1 MKSHKNIQPDRMAK
15 IVEMLNKSN
24 YVTVEEICDLI
35 NVSPATIRRDLRILN
50 EKGIIDRFHG
60 GVTIKRKISVP
71 FSDREKENIK
81 EKNKIALEAVK
92 LIKNNS
98 SIILDAG
105 TTVMQL
111 ARQLD
116 KTVNRNLTI
125 ITTAI
130 NIAQLLLRK
139 AEFKIILSGGL
150 ISVESNSLVST
161 LSVEAFGKLKAN
173 IAFIGC
179 EAVSPNL
186 EIMYSDFE
194 IIQVKQAILK
204 SACYKVMIADS
215 SKFGK
220 TSLSSLG
227 EIDLFDM
234 IITDSK
240 IQKKYADEV
249 KKREIEL
256 IIAE

>member
-1 MKSHKNIQPDRMAK
+1 MKPHSNIQPKRIAE
-15 IVEMLNKSN
+15 IVEILNKNN
-24 YVTVEEICDLI
+24 YVTVEDICNLI
-35 NVSPATIRRDLRILN
+35 KVSPATIRRDLRILD
-50 EKGIIDRFHG
+50 EKGMIDKFHG

-71 FSDREKENIK
+71 FSDREKENIS
-81 EKNKIALEAVK
+81 EKNKIALETVK
-92 LIKNNS
+92 MIKDNS

-105 TTVMQL
+105 TTIMQL
-111 ARQLD
+111 ARQLE
-116 KTVNRNLTI
+116 KNANGNLTI

-139 AEFKIILSGGL
+139 SGLRIILSGGL
-150 ISVESNSLVST
+150 ISIESNSLIGT
-161 LSVEAFGKLKAN
+161 LSVEAFGKLRAN

-194 IIQVKQAILK
+194 IIQVKRAIIK
-204 SACYKVMIADS
+204 SACFKVLLVDS

-227 EIDLFDM
+227 EVDIFDM
-234 IITDSK
+234 VVTDNK
-240 IQKKYADEV
+240 VQKKYINEI
-249 KKREIEL
+249 KKRDIKL
-256 IIAE
+256 VIA